1 MSNGP
6 NTELCDLCGS
16 ADLDMTYDVPGTARG
31 LKAYV
36 CACCGLVQS
45 LPRID
50 HVARRSAF
58 PDSGAGFGNI
68 RYGKGFR
75 TQFALDTIAKHRPLA
90 KFRHCLDVGANR
102 GSFILALQQLV
113 PDIKIDAVEPDE
125 RVLGDYEGC
134 ENINVIN
141 KRIEAV
147 ELPDRRYDLVYHCHT
162 LEHEAH
168 PLTSLQAVRKSMAPD
183 GILFLEVPNIAFL
196 SGSDLVEEWF
206 IDKHLYHYSA
216 ATLCATMEA
225 AGFEILQ
232 APNPDDVTNLTVI
245 ATPGEVKQAG
255 AIAGEAVEKKALL
268 AAYAKNLQE
277 NQQKLKTGAQNL
289 MTFAGR
295 RRVVIWGA
303 GRIFTSLVDIGGF
316 DATHLA
322 GVVDKNIHKYV
333 SEMFGVAIKA
343 PDAIT
348 EMKPDVVLVASR
360 LYLDEIKAE
369 LDALLPGTDVLTL
382 DDVLKGRV
390 GEDHEK

>member
-1 MSNGP
+1 MSGV
-6 NTELCDLCGS
+6 TETERCDLCGS
-16 ADLDMTYDVPGTARG
+16 SGLAMAYDVPGTARG

-36 CACCGLVQS
+36 CDDCGLVQS

-75 TQFALDTIAKHRPLA
+75 TQFALDTIAKYRPLERF
-90 KFRHCLDVGANR
+90 KYCMDVGANR
-102 GSFILALQQLV
+102 GSFILALQKQA

-125 RVLGDYEGC
+125 RVLAEYQGR
-134 ENINVIN
+134 ENIAVIN

-147 ELPDRRYDLVYHCHT
+147 ALPKAKYDLVYHCHT

-168 PLTSLQAVRKSMAPD
+168 PLSSLRAVCEAMTPD

-196 SGSDLVEEWF
+196 AGTDLVEEWF

-216 ATLCATMEA
+216 PTLCATLEA
-225 AGFEILQ
+225 AGFKILQ

-245 ATPGEVKQAG
+245 ATPGQVKQAG
-255 AIAGEAVEKKALL
+255 AIAGETVEKKALL

-277 NQQKLKTGAQNL
+277 NQQKLKAGAQNL
-289 MTFAGR
+289 MTFAGH

-316 DATHLA
+316 DARRLA

-343 PDAIT
+343 PEAIT

-360 LYLDEIKAE
+360 LYLDEIKVE
-369 LDALLPGTDVLTL
+369 LDALMPGTDVLTL